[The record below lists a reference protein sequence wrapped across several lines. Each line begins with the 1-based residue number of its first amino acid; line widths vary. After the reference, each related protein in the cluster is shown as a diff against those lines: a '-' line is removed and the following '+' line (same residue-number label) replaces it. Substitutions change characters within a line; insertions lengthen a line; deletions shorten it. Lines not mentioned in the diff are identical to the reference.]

1 MDRNAFKQRMQEL
14 KSYREQNPGKGYLD
28 WKASK
33 YAEGGEIPPE
43 RMEYKGKLYTD
54 KNGRRYTEEQYQD
67 YLKNSTDE
75 ISRFDGKP
83 LVRGLKPVVDLE
95 DAANITPVGDAIA
108 IKDTY
113 DAIRNNDW
121 LGAGI
126 AALTVLP
133 FVPNSVKN
141 FKREVPSVRRQG
153 SDYLD
158 RIAKAQKK
166 EPKMATRLNNETYN
180 MIERL
185 MDDPSYMRRAQQVKD
200 KYGDNYLTTY
210 ADMIQAYNE
219 NPELLPKAKG
229 SITLGEE
236 RAKMQTTLSSAA
248 RHQRGGEFPKMGE
261 YEYVF
266 DVERGVPFE
275 TTLHETNHFADF
287 LKNQSPYADE
297 GSNLYKWMRS
307 AIKPYSDKKT
317 KYFAKPTEQ
326 KAYMNQLREFM
337 YANKMIDTRDQIV
350 DSSLIQKAIDKLP
363 KGMNAVKE
371 ARDMFKSRRSYTK
384 WFNTVPLLGVGAL
397 GVNKYFVNNE
407 GENYDFRQER

>member
-1 MDRNAFKQRMQEL
+1 MDRKAFKQRMQEL

-133 FVPNSVKN
+133 FVPNSFGRTLGSRVRKAIPEGVN
-141 FKREVPSVRRQG
+141 LEAKRYY
-153 SDYLD
+153 DYL
-158 RIAKAQKK
+158 REPTEKK
-166 EPKMATRLNNETYN
+166 
-180 MIERL
+180 
-185 MDDPSYMRRAQQVKD
+185 
-200 KYGDNYLTTY
+200 
-210 ADMIQAYNE
+210 
-219 NPELLPKAKG
+219 
-229 SITLGEE
+229 SIMNQFEE
-236 RAKMQTTLSSAA
+236 
-248 RHQRGGEFPKMGE
+248 
-261 YEYVF
+261 Y
-266 DVERGVPFE
+266 
-275 TTLHETNHFADF
+275 
-287 LKNQSPYADE
+287 LKNHYTPLTYPTTVKEFQD
-297 GSNLYKWMRS
+297 
-307 AIKPYSDKKT
+307 AI
-317 KYFAKPTEQ
+317 
-326 KAYMNQLREFM
+326 
-337 YANKMIDTRDQIV
+337 
-350 DSSLIQKAIDKLP
+350 
-363 KGMNAVKE
+363 MNAPDSQKHMKDLLKLHVKPSILF
-371 ARDMFKSRRSYTK
+371 RDFK
-384 WFNTVPLLGVGAL
+384 NVPLVDNA
-397 GVNKYFVNNE
+397 KRNN
-407 GENYDFRQER
+407 NLV

>member
-1 MDRNAFKQRMQEL
+1 MDRKAFKQRMQEL

-133 FVPNSVKN
+133 FVPNSFGRTLGSRVRKAIPEGVN
-141 FKREVPSVRRQG
+141 LDVNPKIAQQKIDAIDDLKIQNERRILTEFSNQRNRAIELMYTPEARQSDPTTFASVRPRSGEKIYLSTDNIQKPSDMADG
-153 SDYLD
+153 LIRHEVGHLIDNYSYPTGINGNPYLRDLAHPKKYESFDRSKYMLNKNTEEEAKRYYDYL
-158 RIAKAQKK
+158 REPTEKK
-166 EPKMATRLNNETYN
+166 
-180 MIERL
+180 
-185 MDDPSYMRRAQQVKD
+185 
-200 KYGDNYLTTY
+200 
-210 ADMIQAYNE
+210 
-219 NPELLPKAKG
+219 
-229 SITLGEE
+229 SIMNQFEE
-236 RAKMQTTLSSAA
+236 
-248 RHQRGGEFPKMGE
+248 
-261 YEYVF
+261 Y
-266 DVERGVPFE
+266 
-275 TTLHETNHFADF
+275 
-287 LKNQSPYADE
+287 LKNHYTPLTYPTTVKEFQD
-297 GSNLYKWMRS
+297 
-307 AIKPYSDKKT
+307 AI
-317 KYFAKPTEQ
+317 
-326 KAYMNQLREFM
+326 
-337 YANKMIDTRDQIV
+337 
-350 DSSLIQKAIDKLP
+350 
-363 KGMNAVKE
+363 MNAPDSQKHMKDLLKLHVKPSILF
-371 ARDMFKSRRSYTK
+371 RDFK
-384 WFNTVPLLGVGAL
+384 NVPLVDNA
-397 GVNKYFVNNE
+397 KRNN
-407 GENYDFRQER
+407 NLV

>member
-1 MDRNAFKQRMQEL
+1 MDRKAFKQRMQEL

-133 FVPNSVKN
+133 FVPNSLVELQVLEFVKL
-141 FKREVPSVRRQG
+141 
-153 SDYLD
+153 Y
-158 RIAKAQKK
+158 
-166 EPKMATRLNNETYN
+166 PK
-180 MIERL
+180 
-185 MDDPSYMRRAQQVKD
+185 V
-200 KYGDNYLTTY
+200 
-210 ADMIQAYNE
+210 
-219 NPELLPKAKG
+219 
-229 SITLGEE
+229 
-236 RAKMQTTLSSAA
+236 
-248 RHQRGGEFPKMGE
+248 
-261 YEYVF
+261 
-266 DVERGVPFE
+266 
-275 TTLHETNHFADF
+275 
-287 LKNQSPYADE
+287 
-297 GSNLYKWMRS
+297 
-307 AIKPYSDKKT
+307 
-317 KYFAKPTEQ
+317 
-326 KAYMNQLREFM
+326 
-337 YANKMIDTRDQIV
+337 
-350 DSSLIQKAIDKLP
+350 
-363 KGMNAVKE
+363 
-371 ARDMFKSRRSYTK
+371 
-384 WFNTVPLLGVGAL
+384 
-397 GVNKYFVNNE
+397 
-407 GENYDFRQER
+407 

>member
-1 MDRNAFKQRMQEL
+1 MDRKAFKQRMQEL

-133 FVPNSVKN
+133 FVPNSFGRTLGSRVRKAIPEGVN
-141 FKREVPSVRRQG
+141 LDVNPKIAQQKIDAIDDLKIQNERRILTEFSNQRNRAIELMYTPEARRRAAKVDQKYGTNYNEVYDKFLNTYENIDEYVNMTPLVRQSDPNTFASVRPRSGEKIYLSTDNIQKP
-153 SDYLD
+153 SDMADGLI
-158 RIAKAQKK
+158 RHEVGHPEKK
-166 EPKMATRLNNETYN
+166 
-180 MIERL
+180 
-185 MDDPSYMRRAQQVKD
+185 
-200 KYGDNYLTTY
+200 
-210 ADMIQAYNE
+210 
-219 NPELLPKAKG
+219 
-229 SITLGEE
+229 SIMNQFEE
-236 RAKMQTTLSSAA
+236 
-248 RHQRGGEFPKMGE
+248 
-261 YEYVF
+261 Y
-266 DVERGVPFE
+266 
-275 TTLHETNHFADF
+275 
-287 LKNQSPYADE
+287 LKNHYTPLTY
-297 GSNLYKWMRS
+297 
-307 AIKPYSDKKT
+307 
-317 KYFAKPTEQ
+317 PT
-326 KAYMNQLREFM
+326 
-337 YANKMIDTRDQIV
+337 T
-350 DSSLIQKAIDKLP
+350 
-363 KGMNAVKE
+363 VKE
-371 ARDMFKSRRSYTK
+371 FQNAIMKAPDSQKHMKDLLKLHVKPSILFRDFK
-384 WFNTVPLLGVGAL
+384 NVPLVDNA
-397 GVNKYFVNNE
+397 KRNN
-407 GENYDFRQER
+407 NLV

>member
-1 MDRNAFKQRMQEL
+1 MDRKAFKQRMQEL

-133 FVPNSVKN
+133 FVPNS
-141 FKREVPSVRRQG
+141 FGRT
-153 SDYLD
+153 L
-158 RIAKAQKK
+158 
-166 EPKMATRLNNETYN
+166 LTY
-180 MIERL
+180 
-185 MDDPSYMRRAQQVKD
+185 P
-200 KYGDNYLTTY
+200 TT
-210 ADMIQAYNE
+210 
-219 NPELLPKAKG
+219 
-229 SITLGEE
+229 
-236 RAKMQTTLSSAA
+236 
-248 RHQRGGEFPKMGE
+248 
-261 YEYVF
+261 
-266 DVERGVPFE
+266 
-275 TTLHETNHFADF
+275 
-287 LKNQSPYADE
+287 
-297 GSNLYKWMRS
+297 
-307 AIKPYSDKKT
+307 
-317 KYFAKPTEQ
+317 
-326 KAYMNQLREFM
+326 
-337 YANKMIDTRDQIV
+337 
-350 DSSLIQKAIDKLP
+350 
-363 KGMNAVKE
+363 VKE
-371 ARDMFKSRRSYTK
+371 FQNAIMKAPDSQKHMKDLLKLHVKPSILFRDFK
-384 WFNTVPLLGVGAL
+384 NVPLVD
-397 GVNKYFVNNE
+397 NTKRNN
-407 GENYDFRQER
+407 NLV

>member
-1 MDRNAFKQRMQEL
+1 MDRKAFKQRMQEL

-133 FVPNSVKN
+133 FVPNSFGRTLGSRVRKAIPEGVN
-141 FKREVPSVRRQG
+141 LDVNPKIAQQKIDAINDLKIQNERRILTEFSNQRNRAIELMYTPEARRRAAKVDQKYGTNYNEVYDKFLNTYENIDEYVNMTPPVRQSDPKTFASVRPRSGEKIYLSTDNIQKPSDMADG
-153 SDYLD
+153 LIRHEVGHLVDNYSYPTGINGNPYLRDLAHPKKYESFDRSKYMLNKNTEEDAKRYYDYL
-158 RIAKAQKK
+158 REPTEKK
-166 EPKMATRLNNETYN
+166 
-180 MIERL
+180 
-185 MDDPSYMRRAQQVKD
+185 
-200 KYGDNYLTTY
+200 
-210 ADMIQAYNE
+210 
-219 NPELLPKAKG
+219 
-229 SITLGEE
+229 SIMNQFEE
-236 RAKMQTTLSSAA
+236 
-248 RHQRGGEFPKMGE
+248 
-261 YEYVF
+261 Y
-266 DVERGVPFE
+266 
-275 TTLHETNHFADF
+275 
-287 LKNQSPYADE
+287 LKNHYTPLTY
-297 GSNLYKWMRS
+297 
-307 AIKPYSDKKT
+307 
-317 KYFAKPTEQ
+317 PT
-326 KAYMNQLREFM
+326 
-337 YANKMIDTRDQIV
+337 T
-350 DSSLIQKAIDKLP
+350 
-363 KGMNAVKE
+363 VKE
-371 ARDMFKSRRSYTK
+371 FQNAIMKAPDSQKHMKDLLKLHVKPSILFRDFK
-384 WFNTVPLLGVGAL
+384 NVPLVDNA
-397 GVNKYFVNNE
+397 KRNN
-407 GENYDFRQER
+407 NLV

>member
-1 MDRNAFKQRMQEL
+1 MDRKAFKQRMQEL

-133 FVPNSVKN
+133 FVPNSFGRTLGSRVRKAIPEGVN
-141 FKREVPSVRRQG
+141 LDVNPKIAQQKIDAIDDLKIQNERRILTEFSNQRNRAIELMYTPEARQSDPNTFASVRPRSGEKIYLSTDNIQKPSDMADG
-153 SDYLD
+153 LIRHEVGHLIDNYSYPTGINGNPYLRDLAHPKKYESFDRSKYMLNKNTEEEAKRYYDYL
-158 RIAKAQKK
+158 REPTEKK
-166 EPKMATRLNNETYN
+166 
-180 MIERL
+180 
-185 MDDPSYMRRAQQVKD
+185 
-200 KYGDNYLTTY
+200 
-210 ADMIQAYNE
+210 
-219 NPELLPKAKG
+219 
-229 SITLGEE
+229 SIMNQFEE
-236 RAKMQTTLSSAA
+236 
-248 RHQRGGEFPKMGE
+248 
-261 YEYVF
+261 Y
-266 DVERGVPFE
+266 
-275 TTLHETNHFADF
+275 
-287 LKNQSPYADE
+287 LKNHYTPLTYPTTVKEFQD
-297 GSNLYKWMRS
+297 
-307 AIKPYSDKKT
+307 AI
-317 KYFAKPTEQ
+317 
-326 KAYMNQLREFM
+326 
-337 YANKMIDTRDQIV
+337 
-350 DSSLIQKAIDKLP
+350 
-363 KGMNAVKE
+363 MNAPDSQKHMKDLLKLHVKPSILF
-371 ARDMFKSRRSYTK
+371 RDFK
-384 WFNTVPLLGVGAL
+384 NVPLVDNA
-397 GVNKYFVNNE
+397 KRNN
-407 GENYDFRQER
+407 NLV